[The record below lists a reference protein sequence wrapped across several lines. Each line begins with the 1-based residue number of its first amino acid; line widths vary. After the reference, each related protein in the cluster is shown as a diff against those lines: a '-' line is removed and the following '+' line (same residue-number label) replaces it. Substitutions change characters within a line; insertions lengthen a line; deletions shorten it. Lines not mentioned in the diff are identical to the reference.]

1 MCVQV
6 QEQWQFTICI
16 MYVVGIHDFTMR
28 RYWLIV
34 VAAAVAAGSS
44 RATDPQTYLPMLY
57 YAPIYIVLP
66 LSLCF
71 NARTHRVSASRNTL
85 VYVVLGRFTCGPDCN
100 PDAASWIFHSSLHHR
115 ELKVTACRATR
126 AVILRQISKNL
137 CLCLCIYARIF
148 VSAGLASG

>member
-1 MCVQV
+1 
-6 QEQWQFTICI
+6 
-16 MYVVGIHDFTMR
+16 MYVVGIHDFAMR

-34 VAAAVAAGSS
+34 VAAAAVAAGSS

-57 YAPIYIVLP
+57 YAAIYIVLP

-100 PDAASWIFHSSLHHR
+100 PDAGS
-115 ELKVTACRATR
+115 
-126 AVILRQISKNL
+126 
-137 CLCLCIYARIF
+137 
-148 VSAGLASG
+148 